1 MAKVTKTCRVCGKQ
15 YEACHTPNT
24 TGVFR
29 WRDVACSIECGR
41 IYLERIE
48 ASRKPAVQVNEAVE
62 IPEPAEI
69 SVAQAESDS
78 QEENSTEAQTTD
90 LEEDV
95 EIFKKKKSAKKATPL

>member
-41 IYLERIE
+41 VYLERIE
-48 ASRKPAVQVNEAVE
+48 ESRKPAAPADEAVE
-62 IPEPAEI
+62 TPEPAETP
-69 SVAQAESDS
+69 VVQAESDS
-78 QEENSTEAQTTD
+78 QEENNTEAQTTD
-90 LEEDV
+90 SWEDV
-95 EIFKKKKSAKKATPL
+95 EIFKKKKSVKKATS

>member
-1 MAKVTKTCRVCGKQ
+1 MCGKR

-48 ASRKPAVQVNEAVE
+48 QSRKPAIDATQDVPFDSGATSATVQDGAEAIEDTDNESSAD
-62 IPEPAEI
+62 IPA
-69 SVAQAESDS
+69 
-78 QEENSTEAQTTD
+78 
-90 LEEDV
+90 DV
-95 EIFKKKKSAKKATPL
+95 EDDKKRRSSKKEKAAL

>member
-1 MAKVTKTCRVCGKQ
+1 MAKVMKTCRVCGKQ

-48 ASRKPAVQVNEAVE
+48 ESRKPATQVDEAAKT
-62 IPEPAEI
+62 PEPAEAPI
-69 SVAQAESDS
+69 EQAESDS
-78 QEENSTEAQTTD
+78 QEEKNAEAQTTD

-95 EIFKKKKSAKKATPL
+95 EIFKKKKSAKKATS

>member
-1 MAKVTKTCRVCGKQ
+1 MAKVMKTCRVCGKQ

-48 ASRKPAVQVNEAVE
+48 ESRKPATQVDEAAKT
-62 IPEPAEI
+62 PEPAEAPI
-69 SVAQAESDS
+69 EQAESDS
-78 QEENSTEAQTTD
+78 QEEKNAEAQTTD

-95 EIFKKKKSAKKATPL
+95 EIFKKKKSVKKATS

>member
-1 MAKVTKTCRVCGKQ
+1 MCGKR

-48 ASRKPAVQVNEAVE
+48 QSRKPAIDAAQDMPFDSETSPAAAQDEAKAIEDADSESPADLPAGVE
-62 IPEPAEI
+62 DDNKRRI
-69 SVAQAESDS
+69 
-78 QEENSTEAQTTD
+78 T
-90 LEEDV
+90 
-95 EIFKKKKSAKKATPL
+95 KKEKAAL